1 MFGLRK
7 KRIAAIAA
15 AVLLVVAVLI
25 YHLIDRTSGTVGTS
39 QILALDVGEGSATL
53 IRTDSGNILIDAG
66 PENAQETLCE
76 HLRQMGIREF
86 ALIIFTHPDEDHIG
100 GGDAVLRAF
109 PVREIWTNGAA
120 DSNDS
125 YDALIRTADATGKAV
140 PMRSVSAG
148 EISTVGDV
156 TLTVLSPLAGEAEAD
171 NEGGLVLML
180 TCGGKRV
187 LLAGDAGEKTEKRLL
202 QRLGA
207 DALRA
212 DVLIAGHHG
221 SNSASSAAFL
231 AAVSPKEIVISCGAG
246 NEYGHPDGRALERM
260 HAVCDTIR
268 RTDLE
273 GDVRIV
279 G

>member
-1 MFGLRK
+1 MRK
-7 KRIAAIAA
+7 KRITAIAGV
-15 AVLLVVAVLI
+15 VLLVVAVLI
-25 YHLIDRTSGTVGTS
+25 YNLVDRTSGTVGTS
-39 QILALDVGEGSATL
+39 QIVALDVGEGSATL
-53 IRTDSGNILIDAG
+53 IRTDSGNVLIDAG
-66 PENAQETLCE
+66 PESTQETLCE
-76 HLRQMGIREF
+76 HLRQMGVREF
-86 ALIIFTHPDEDHIG
+86 ALVIFTHPDEDHIG

-109 PVREIWTNGAA
+109 PVREIQTNGAA

-148 EISTVGDV
+148 ETATVGDV

-180 TCGGKRV
+180 TCGGKRI

>member
-7 KRIAAIAA
+7 KRITAIAG

-25 YHLIDRTSGTVGTS
+25 YNLVDRTSGTVGAS
-39 QILALDVGEGSATL
+39 QIVALDVGEGSATL
-53 IRTDSGNILIDAG
+53 IRTDSGNVLIDAG
-66 PENAQETLCE
+66 PENTQETLCE
-76 HLRQMGIREF
+76 HLRQMGVREF
-86 ALIIFTHPDEDHIG
+86 ALVIFTHPDEDHIG

-109 PVREIWTNGAA
+109 PVREIQTNGAA

-148 EISTVGDV
+148 ETATVGDV

-180 TCGGKRV
+180 TCGGKRI